1 MNPPVHPPLA
11 GAKPAARLVS
21 RFATAGPL
29 DGSYL
34 MEGVAQSIDRL
45 ILEAEPLIAEETG
58 FQPPA
63 PARARVLSRAQ
74 WVEANIDPMLT
85 LLAPVLEKGRQRLS
99 GSPASSLFKLIYGPA
114 FGTQMGTVLS
124 ILSTR
129 VLGQYD
135 VVMGHDNEVWF
146 VGPNIVLMER
156 RLGFVPRDFRLWVV
170 LHELTHRSQFEANPW
185 VREHFMGLVADLL
198 GSLDFDTAAVLGR
211 LLGSI
216 KGRDGAP
223 PALRLLSD
231 EQRENFERVQ
241 AFMSV
246 IEGHGNFVMD
256 RIAEDRI
263 PTQPRMRRMLRSGA
277 ATSPIAKILGKL
289 LGLDLKRAQYEQ
301 GQKFF
306 DAVFESGGPA
316 AVASCFES
324 AEALPTLAEIRAPE
338 RWLARAHS

>member
-1 MNPPVHPPLA
+1 MPDQFSDVKA
-11 GAKPAARLVS
+11 AARLVS
-21 RFATAGPL
+21 RFAAAGPL

-34 MEGVAQSIDRL
+34 VDDVAKSIDRL
-45 ILEAEPLIAEETG
+45 ILEAEPLIAAETG
-58 FQPPA
+58 FEPPA
-63 PARARVLSRAQ
+63 PAKARVLSRAQ
-74 WVEANIDPMLT
+74 WAEANIDPMLT
-85 LLAPVLEKGRQRLS
+85 LMAPVLDKGRQRLS
-99 GSPASSLFKLIYGPA
+99 TGSVSSLFKLMYGPA
-114 FGTQMGTVLS
+114 LGAQVGTVLG

-170 LHELTHRSQFEANPW
+170 LHELTHRSQFEGNAW
-185 VREHFMGLVADLL
+185 VRDHFMSLVGGLL
-198 GSLDFDTAAVLGR
+198 GSLDLDAGAIFGR
-211 LLGSI
+211 LLTSLRD
-216 KGRDGAP
+216 RDGAP
-223 PALRLLSD
+223 VALRLLSD

-256 RIAEDRI
+256 RIAEDKI

-277 ATSPIAKILGKL
+277 ATTPLSKILGKL

-306 DAVFESGGPA
+306 DAVFEHGGPA
-316 AVASCFES
+316 AVSDCFES
-324 AEALPTLAEIRAPE
+324 AEGLPTLAEIRAPE
-338 RWLARAHS
+338 RWLARARS

>member
-1 MNPPVHPPLA
+1 MESRADVK
-11 GAKPAARLVS
+11 GAARFVS
-21 RFATAGPL
+21 RFAAAGPL

-34 MEGVAQSIDRL
+34 VDDVARSIDRL
-45 ILEAEPLIAEETG
+45 ILEAEPLIAAETG
-58 FQPPA
+58 FEPPA
-63 PARARVLSRAQ
+63 PAKARVLSRAE
-74 WVEANIDPMLT
+74 WAEANIDPMLT
-85 LLAPVLEKGRQRLS
+85 MMAPLLEKGHQRLS
-99 GSPASSLFKLIYGPA
+99 SSPIGTWSKLMYGPA
-114 FGTQMGTVLS
+114 LGAQMGTILG

-170 LHELTHRSQFEANPW
+170 LHELTHRSQFEGNDW
-185 VREHFMGLVADLL
+185 VRDHFMGLVGGLL
-198 GSLDFDTAAVLGR
+198 GSLNIEAGTILGR
-211 LLGSI
+211 LLGSL
-216 KGRDGAP
+216 KDRDGAP
-223 PALRLLSD
+223 IALRLLSE
-231 EQRENFERVQ
+231 EQRESFERVQ

-256 RIAEDRI
+256 RIARDTI
-263 PTQPRMRRMLRSGA
+263 PTQPRMRRMFRSGA
-277 ATSPIAKILGKL
+277 STSPMNKILGKL

-306 DAVFESGGPA
+306 DAVFEHGGST
-316 AVASCFES
+316 AVAACFES

-338 RWLARAHS
+338 RWLARART